1 MKHNLF
7 HMNEKK
13 LNLNCDHLKTSNS
26 SADNFKMILDLDGF
40 TPEPTIRS
48 GDTGQRIPCFV
59 SPGPSVSSNTSCS
72 EGGAKSSRKRPQK
85 STKTFVDNKREKLY
99 KKRTQEGKQD
109 ILLQD
114 LQRQLEL
121 QQAIIILC

>member
-1 MKHNLF
+1 MDAL
-7 HMNEKK
+7 
-13 LNLNCDHLKTSNS
+13 
-26 SADNFKMILDLDGF
+26 
-40 TPEPTIRS
+40 P
-48 GDTGQRIPCFV
+48 
-59 SPGPSVSSNTSCS
+59 
-72 EGGAKSSRKRPQK
+72 GAKSSRKRPQK

-121 QQAIIILC
+121 QQAIVILC